1 MSQTETYIITRD
13 EIKFEVPSKCPHC
26 HKEMTA
32 SIIMQSKPIEIKQV
46 KRIGLLAQCTI
57 CDQFFALGY
66 LYRYNYEKHETVL
79 IPYNYSPEIN
89 IEIPENINKISEK
102 FEEIYRQSKLAE
114 AYNLNQ
120 IAGMGYRKSI
130 EYLVKDY
137 LIFKKVGNPDDI
149 LKMRLGNAIDKID
162 NDQIKNLARASTYI
176 GNDETHPIKLQPNKD
191 ISDLKKFLEALIHYI
206 AFDLSASEAAD
217 MIAAN

>member
-1 MSQTETYIITRD
+1 MLQSETYKITRD
-13 EIKFEVPSKCPHC
+13 GIKFEVPSKCPHC

-32 SIIMQSKPIEIKQV
+32 NIIMQSKPIEIKQV

-66 LYRYNYEKHETVL
+66 LYRYYYGKHETTL

-102 FEEIYRQSKLAE
+102 FEEIYKQSKLAE

-120 IAGMGYRKSI
+120 IAGMGYRKAT
-130 EYLVKDY
+130 EFLVKDY
-137 LIFKKVGNPDDI
+137 LIFKKIDKPENI
-149 LKMRLGNAIDKID
+149 LKMFLGNAIDKID
-162 NDQIKNLARASTYI
+162 NNQIKNLARASSYI
-176 GNDETHPIKLQPNKD
+176 GNDETHPVKLQPDKD
-191 ISDLKKFLEALIHYI
+191 ISDLKKFLEALTHYI

-217 MIAAN
+217 MIAEN